1 MTRVGDH
8 TVEATVPVRIA
19 PTLWGWLFRFG
30 TDMDIVEP
38 EALKEEYINRA
49 MAMCRKG

>member
-1 MTRVGDH
+1 MWERRADTRETASFQEG
-8 TVEATVPVRIA
+8 
-19 PTLWGWLFRFG
+19 GWLFQFG

-49 MAMCRKG
+49 MALCRKG